1 MTDGSTPWNEATV
14 LSWASAHG
22 HSQLKRKKLRVG
34 GCMEEVLKL
43 FNYLPARAHLGC
55 KVSCQGALNHL
66 ALSLFPCF
74 VEASLTVE
82 KAVTGYK
89 ADQPIYPRSQVSAA
103 FSHRW
108 QSWLCDAGK
117 MLWTRPWT
125 GVCELDVVPKAHL
138 NNHSCE
144 CSGPTFRFTTHRF
157 SMVGS
162 YMEDLVKPQNCQN

>member
-66 ALSLFPCF
+66 ALSFFPCF
-74 VEASLTVE
+74 VEASPTVE
-82 KAVTGYK
+82 KAVTSYK
-89 ADQPIYPRSQVSAA
+89 ADRLVASLPS
-103 FSHRW
+103 F
-108 QSWLCDAGK
+108 
-117 MLWTRPWT
+117 
-125 GVCELDVVPKAHL
+125 
-138 NNHSCE
+138 
-144 CSGPTFRFTTHRF
+144 CS
-157 SMVGS
+157 V
-162 YMEDLVKPQNCQN
+162 